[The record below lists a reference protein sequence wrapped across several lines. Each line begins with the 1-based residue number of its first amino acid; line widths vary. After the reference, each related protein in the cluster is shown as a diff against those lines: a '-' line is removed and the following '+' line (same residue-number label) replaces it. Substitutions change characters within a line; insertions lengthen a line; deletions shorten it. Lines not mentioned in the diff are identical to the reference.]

1 VHRTFRDV
9 LLRLAL
15 ERLYHR
21 RNLRVC
27 IKSQYFGNN
36 ACVNERK
43 PYSTDLTDLQWQ
55 HLEPLLPAVRRGGRP
70 ARYTRREIVN
80 AVLYVTR
87 NGCAWRN
94 MPHDL
99 PPWSLVYNYFWNYFW
114 RWQRDGVWQAAH
126 EHLVGDLRHKAGRN
140 RLPSAAILDSQSVKT
155 TENRDLKKGGRAA
168 STEPLHPT
176 AASASTDAS
185 GT

>member
-1 VHRTFRDV
+1 M
-9 LLRLAL
+9 
-15 ERLYHR
+15 
-21 RNLRVC
+21 
-27 IKSQYFGNN
+27 
-36 ACVNERK
+36 NERK
-43 PYSTDLTDLQWQ
+43 PYSTDLTDTQWQ

-80 AVLYVTR
+80 AILYVTR

-114 RWQRDGVWQAAH
+114 RWQRDFWRWQRDGVWQAAH
-126 EHLVGDLRHKAGRN
+126 EHLVSDLRQKAGRN

-155 TENRDLKKGGRAA
+155 TEKGGRTA
-168 STEPLHPT
+168 TM
-176 AASASTDAS
+176 AASASTGAS

>member
-1 VHRTFRDV
+1 
-9 LLRLAL
+9 
-15 ERLYHR
+15 
-21 RNLRVC
+21 
-27 IKSQYFGNN
+27 
-36 ACVNERK
+36 VNERK
-43 PYSTDLTDLQWQ
+43 PYSTDLTDTQWQ

-80 AVLYVTR
+80 AILYVTR

-114 RWQRDGVWQAAH
+114 RWQRDFWRWQRDGVWQAAH
-126 EHLVGDLRHKAGRN
+126 EHLVSDLRQKAGRN

-155 TENRDLKKGGRAA
+155 TEKGGRTA
-168 STEPLHPT
+168 TM
-176 AASASTDAS
+176 AASASTGAS